1 MEVIKSSNSSKHY
14 FKNHTGVG
22 LGNFDGLHVGHM
34 TLINTLIAES
44 EFDCLKSV
52 VYTFTKHPENLLR
65 KKLATPVIMTHK
77 KKAIY
82 LKDTGLDYLY
92 FEEFDEAY
100 SRLSPEEFAKG
111 ILKDRLNIK
120 LAVAGFNYRFG
131 YGGEGDVKV
140 LDKLANKYGFK
151 LIIIPPVKMGNETVS
166 STMIRTYIAKG
177 DMERVSKLL
186 GRHYSI
192 EGIIENGRKIGSRIG
207 FPTAN
212 IHPAQYLVIPHEG
225 VYMTKTLYKG
235 KMYQSI
241 TNIGRNPTFERTDN
255 ISIETHL
262 LDFTG
267 NMYNEEIEVFFIKKI
282 RNVKK
287 FKSAD
292 DLAKQI
298 TKDIVSRGRGY

>member
-1 MEVIKSSNSSKHY
+1 MEVTGSNSPEC
-14 FKNHTGVG
+14 FENHTGVG

-34 TLINTLIAES
+34 TLINTLITES

-65 KKLATPVIMTHK
+65 KKLVTPILLTHK
-77 KKAIY
+77 KKAAL

-100 SRLSPEEFAKG
+100 SRLSPEEFVKK

-131 YGGEGDVKV
+131 YMGEGDVK
-140 LDKLANKYGFK
+140 LLGEFAQRYGFK
-151 LIIIPPVKMGNETVS
+151 LIVIPPVKIDHETVS
-166 STMIRTYIAKG
+166 STMIRAYIARG
-177 DMERVSKLL
+177 NMERVFRLL

-192 EGIIENGRKIGSRIG
+192 EGIIRNGRKIGSRIG

-212 IHPAQYLVIPHEG
+212 INPAQYLVIPHEG
-225 VYMTKTLYKG
+225 VYITKTLYKG
-235 KMYQSI
+235 KIYPSI
-241 TNIGRNPTFERTDN
+241 TNIGKNPTFEKLNN
-255 ISIETHL
+255 ISIETHI
-262 LDFTG
+262 LDFAG

-282 RNVKK
+282 RDVKK
-287 FKSAD
+287 YKSAARLTD
-292 DLAKQI
+292 QVAKDVEQAREYHSI
-298 TKDIVSRGRGY
+298 